1 MDSGIQFV
9 DNKGNE
15 VSFDELIKGLL
26 RGRDRDLVW
35 LQIILLGIQV

>member
-15 VSFDELIKGLL
+15 VSFDELIRVFWEAEIVIWFGYK
-26 RGRDRDLVW
+26 
-35 LQIILLGIQV
+35 